1 MFKNMAL
8 YQNKFTNNRIEKMA
22 IDTETRHVTKAGANI
37 FLELGFEPEEAEQFY
52 AESQQQ
58 INNTTALK
66 EQLMTELAQW
76 IADHHLKQIEAAEI
90 FQVSRPRISDLVN
103 KKTSKFT
110 FDTLLN
116 MLNRIGKPVS
126 LAIG

>member
-1 MFKNMAL
+1 MN
-8 YQNKFTNNRIEKMA
+8 
-22 IDTETRHVTKAGANI
+22 IDTDIRHVTKAGSNL
-37 FLELGFEPEEAEQFY
+37 FLELGFDSAEAEQY
-52 AESQQQ
+52 QAQAQQH
-58 INNTTALK
+58 INNTQALK

-76 IADHHLKQIEAAEI
+76 ITDNHLKQAQAAEI
-90 FQVSRPRISDLVN
+90 LHVSRPRISDLVN

-110 FDTLLN
+110 FDTLLT

>member
-52 AESQQQ
+52 AESQLQ

>member
-1 MFKNMAL
+1 
-8 YQNKFTNNRIEKMA
+8 MA

-52 AESQQQ
+52 AESQRQ

>member
-52 AESQQQ
+52 AESQRQ